1 MKNQLYF
8 ILILN
13 LIFGSQTQIP
23 YSFLNS
29 LEEINPII
37 LPEVDIELLLEQ
49 DSESDSNTPYRY
61 GEKISVNIN
70 PDNSGKWIETSNGT
84 RIWRVHIQS
93 NNAFGMSFVCSSNRI
108 PEPAAS
114 IIAFII
120 QTKSLTV
127 I

>member
-13 LIFGSQTQIP
+13 LIFGSQTQVP

-61 GEKISVNIN
+61 GEKISVNTNYTRSIN
-70 PDNSGKWIETSNGT
+70 IERDSNSPSVISSYIPTNRTLSTLKQISLSN
-84 RIWRVHIQS
+84 
-93 NNAFGMSFVCSSNRI
+93 
-108 PEPAAS
+108 E
-114 IIAFII
+114 
-120 QTKSLTV
+120 
-127 I
+127 